1 MEVLYDICAG
11 LDVHAKTVVACLIQR
26 GRKTVRTFGTMTEE
40 LLRLLEWL
48 KAEGC
53 THVAVESTGVY
64 WKPVF
69 NVLEGSMEVMLVNA
83 RHVKAVKGK
92 KTDVK
97 DCEWLGDLLRHGLLK
112 PSFIPKPSI
121 RALRELTRYRESLVR
136 QQTAIG
142 NRIVKLAESGN
153 IKIAQVASRPVGVS
167 GRAILKQLALGEEDT
182 EKLAGL
188 AKGRL
193 REKHEQ
199 LQKAVVGRLT
209 ETQRWVL
216 RELLARYEEV
226 EMALTRVQEHLDQQ
240 VREDQD
246 PFVPQAA
253 ELVDTIPGVGPS
265 IAQTIISEIGTEMTA
280 FPSDAHLASWAGI
293 CPGND
298 ESAGKRRNTRVNPAN
313 RYLKAALCE
322 AAWAASHTKN
332 TYLAAQ
338 YRRLARRIG
347 KKRAIIAVG
356 HGILVIV
363 YHILSRRTP
372 YQELGGN
379 YFERQ
384 NVQEQKSRLIRK
396 LEALG
401 LKVTVEEAA

>member
-1 MEVLYDICAG
+1 MEVLYEVCAG
-11 LDVHAKTVVACLIQR
+11 LDVHAQTVVACLIAR

-40 LLRLLEWL
+40 LLRLLDWL

-53 THVAVESTGVY
+53 THVAIESTGVY

-69 NVLEGSMEVMLVNA
+69 NILEGSLEVMLVNA
-83 RHVKAVKGK
+83 RHVKAIKGK

-136 QQTAIG
+136 EQTAIS
-142 NRIVKLAESGN
+142 NRIIKLAESGN
-153 IKIAQVASRPVGVS
+153 IKIAEVTSRPLGVS
-167 GRAILKQLALGEEDT
+167 GRAILEQLALGETDT
-182 EKLAGL
+182 QKLAGL
-188 AKGRL
+188 AVGHLKQ
-193 REKHEQ
+193 KQEQ

-209 ETQRWVL
+209 QTQRWVL
-216 RELLARYEEV
+216 GELLARYEEV
-226 EMALTRVQEHLDQQ
+226 GTALSRVQERIDQQ
-240 VREDQD
+240 IREDQD
-246 PFVPQAA
+246 PFVPKAA
-253 ELVDTIPGVGPS
+253 ELLDTVPGVGQS
-265 IAQTIISEIGTEMTA
+265 VAQTIISEIGTDMSV
-280 FPSDAHLASWAGI
+280 FPSDGHLASWAGI

-347 KKRAIIAVG
+347 KKKALVAVG
-356 HGILVIV
+356 HSILVIA
-363 YHILSRRTP
+363 YHVLSRRKP
-372 YQELGGN
+372 HEEFGGN
-379 YFERQ
+379 YFDTLNRE
-384 NVQEQKSRLIRK
+384 VQKNRLLRK
-396 LEALG
+396 LQALG
-401 LKVTVEEAA
+401 LKVTIENAA

>member
-1 MEVLYDICAG
+1 MEVLYEICAG
-11 LDVHAKTVVACLIQR
+11 LDVHAKTVVACLIRQ
-26 GRKTVRTFGTMTEE
+26 GRKTIRTFGTMTEG

-53 THVAVESTGVY
+53 THVAIESTGVY

-69 NVLEGSMEVMLVNA
+69 NILEGSMEVMLVNA

-112 PSFIPKPSI
+112 PSFIPKASV

-136 QQTAIG
+136 EQTAIG

-153 IKIAQVASRPVGVS
+153 IKIAQVASRPLGAS
-167 GRAILKQLALGEEDT
+167 GRAILEQLALGEADT
-182 EKLAGL
+182 EKLADL
-188 AKGRL
+188 ALGRL
-193 REKHEQ
+193 KEKHEQ
-199 LQKAVVGRLT
+199 LQKAVLGRLT

-226 EMALTRVQEHLDQQ
+226 AMALARVQQRIDQQ
-240 VREDQD
+240 VREDPD

-253 ELVDTIPGVGPS
+253 ELVDTIPGIAKS
-265 IAQTIISEIGTEMTA
+265 IAQTILSEIGTDMTA

-298 ESAGKRRNTRVNPAN
+298 ESAGKRKNTRVNPAN
-313 RYLKAALCE
+313 RYLKGALCE
-322 AAWAASHTKN
+322 AAWAASHTKK

-338 YRRLARRIG
+338 YRRLTRRLG
-347 KKRAIIAVG
+347 KKRALVAVG
-356 HGILVIV
+356 HSILVTV

-372 YQELGGN
+372 YQELGAN
-379 YFERQ
+379 YFELQ
-384 NVQEQKSRLIRK
+384 NAETQKNRLIRK
-396 LEALG
+396 LESLG
-401 LKVTVEEAA
+401 LKVTVEKAA

>member
-1 MEVLYDICAG
+1 MEVLYEICAG
-11 LDVHAKTVVACLIQR
+11 LDVHAKTVVACLIR
-26 GRKTVRTFGTMTEE
+26 RERKTVRTFGTMTEE

-48 KAEGC
+48 KGEGC
-53 THVAVESTGVY
+53 THVAIESTGVY

-136 QQTAIG
+136 EQTAIG

-153 IKIAQVASRPVGVS
+153 IKIAQVASRPLGAS
-167 GRAILKQLALGEEDT
+167 GRAILKRLALGEVDT
-182 EKLAGL
+182 KKLAGL
-188 AKGRL
+188 AMGRL
-193 REKHEQ
+193 KEKHEQ

-226 EMALTRVQEHLDQQ
+226 EMALARVQERLDQQ

-280 FPSDAHLASWAGI
+280 FPSDGHLASWAGI

-347 KKRAIIAVG
+347 KKRALIALG
-356 HGILVIV
+356 HSILVIV

-372 YQELGGN
+372 YQELGAN

-384 NVQEQKSRLIRK
+384 NVEAQKNRLVRK
-396 LEALG
+396 LQALG
-401 LKVTVEEAA
+401 LKVTVEKAA

>member
-1 MEVLYDICAG
+1 MEVLYEICAG
-11 LDVHAKTVVACLIQR
+11 LDVHAKTVVACLIRR
-26 GRKTVRTFGTMTEE
+26 GHKTVRTFGTMTED

-48 KAEGC
+48 KGEGC
-53 THVAVESTGVY
+53 THVAIESTGVY

-69 NVLEGSMEVMLVNA
+69 NILEGSMEVMLVNA

-153 IKIAQVASRPVGVS
+153 IKIAQVASRPLGAS
-167 GRAILKQLALGEEDT
+167 GRAILKQLALGEADT

-188 AKGRL
+188 AMGRL
-193 REKHEQ
+193 KEKHEQ

-216 RELLARYEEV
+216 RELLARYGEV
-226 EMALTRVQEHLDQQ
+226 EMALARVQERLDQQ

-253 ELVDTIPGVGPS
+253 ELVDTIPGIAQS
-265 IAQTIISEIGTEMTA
+265 IAQTIISEIGTEMTT

-338 YRRLARRIG
+338 YHRLARRIG
-347 KKRAIIAVG
+347 KKKALVALA
-356 HGILVIV
+356 HTILVIV

-384 NVQEQKSRLIRK
+384 NAEAQKNRLIRK

-401 LKVTVEEAA
+401 LKVTVENAA

>member
-1 MEVLYDICAG
+1 MEVLYECCCG
-11 LDVHAKTVVACLIQR
+11 LDVHARTVVACLIR
-26 GRKTVRTFGTMTEE
+26 NGRKTIRTYGTMTED
-40 LLRLLEWL
+40 LLRLLDWL

-53 THVAVESTGVY
+53 THVAMESTGVY

-69 NVLEGSMEVMLVNA
+69 NILEGSMEVMLVNA

-97 DCEWLGDLLRHGLLK
+97 DCEWLADLLRHGLLK

-136 QQTAIG
+136 EQTAIS

-153 IKIAQVASRPVGVS
+153 IKLGQVATRALGVS
-167 GRAILKQLALGEEDT
+167 GRAILERLARGETDTQKLADLALG
-182 EKLAGL
+182 
-188 AKGRL
+188 RL
-193 REKHEQ
+193 KSKREQ

-209 ETQRWVL
+209 ETQRW
-216 RELLARYEEV
+216 LLGQLLGRYDQV
-226 EMALTRVQEHLDQQ
+226 EAALARVQERIDQQ
-240 VREDQD
+240 IREDQD

-253 ELVDTIPGVGPS
+253 ELLDTVPGVGQS
-265 IAQTIISEIGTEMTA
+265 VAQTIISEIGTEMTA
-280 FPSDAHLASWAGI
+280 FPSDAHLASWAGM

-298 ESAGKRRNTRVNPAN
+298 ESAGKRRNTRVNAAN

-332 TYLAAQ
+332 TYLASQ
-338 YRRLARRIG
+338 YRRMARRMG
-347 KKRAIIAVG
+347 KKKALVAVG
-356 HGILVIV
+356 HSILIIV
-363 YHILSRRTP
+363 YHALSRPMP

-379 YFERQ
+379 YFERP
-384 NVQEQKSRLIRK
+384 NTEAQKNRLIRK

-401 LKVTVEEAA
+401 LKVTVEKAA